1 MSLKKSFA
9 NVKNEL
15 LAEQKQEIREA
26 FQLFDMNHDGMLD
39 YHEFK
44 VALRALG
51 FDASKKEVLEL
62 IHKFDTDDT
71 HLISY
76 DNFYLAGMYML
87 ELTSASEP
95 RSHVKKPREPIG

>member
-1 MSLKKSFA
+1 MSLKKSFT

-51 FDASKKEVLEL
+51 FDASKKEVLEI

-71 HLISY
+71 NLISY
-76 DNFYLAGMYML
+76 DNFYLAG
-87 ELTSASEP
+87 T
-95 RSHVKKPREPIG
+95 